1 MLAFSL
7 WARLL
12 LTEGTS
18 VRVRGDIAS
27 LALRNV
33 IARMMYGKDLSV
45 CEQCR
50 GESRGS
56 GP

>member
-7 WARLL
+7 HTHLL

-18 VRVRGDIAS
+18 VRGDIAS

-45 CEQCR
+45 YEQCR